1 MLLHLLHSYGT
12 YQTVL
17 KIQNLSLCY
26 LFLGVS
32 RLILSPKSALN
43 LKKENA
49 ISFLAKNLILI
60 LIILCHIGPIPA
72 FRPRFAG
79 KCDDTTLL
87 VVTISRL
94 NQLLI
99 TPSPSWSWILSW
111 DNTGEKYS
119 VCFRNLFVIFQDF
132 NPTHSA
138 SRASALPTRPH
149 RP

>member
-1 MLLHLLHSYGT
+1 MYSKCDQKINYDNLKCSEMNKSPCIIQLIFLNLLLHLLHSYGT

-60 LIILCHIGPIPA
+60 LIILCHIGSIPA

-99 TPSPSWSWILSW
+99 TPSPS
-111 DNTGEKYS
+111 
-119 VCFRNLFVIFQDF
+119 
-132 NPTHSA
+132 
-138 SRASALPTRPH
+138 
-149 RP
+149 